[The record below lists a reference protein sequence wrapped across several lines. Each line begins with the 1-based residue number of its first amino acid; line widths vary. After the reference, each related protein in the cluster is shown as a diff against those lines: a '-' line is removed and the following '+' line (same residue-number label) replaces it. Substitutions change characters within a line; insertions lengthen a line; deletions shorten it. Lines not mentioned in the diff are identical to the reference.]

1 MEKKSL
7 NKELE
12 KYEEKILHK
21 YLDFS
26 TYNYSIVGTENNGN
40 YTIVE
45 IQEFDPLGKIESEYD
60 LYIHDGKIEN
70 INGDILCGIYGTY
83 AASTDI
89 TFIMLDFYHDNEVER
104 TEVIGFCYGNEEENT
119 TELFK
124 YIGDLVAE
132 FTV

>member
-1 MEKKSL
+1 MKLKEYEK
-7 NKELE
+7 
-12 KYEEKILHK
+12 KILHK

-26 TYNYSIVGTENNGN
+26 TYSYSIVGTENNGN

-45 IQEFDPLGKIESEYD
+45 IQEFDPLGKIESEYS
-60 LYIHDGKIEN
+60 LYIRDGKIEN
-70 INGDILCGIYGTY
+70 INGDILCGLYGTY

-104 TEVIGFCYGNEEENT
+104 TEVMGFCYGNEEENT

-124 YIGDLVAE
+124 YIGDLVAD
-132 FTV
+132 FTM